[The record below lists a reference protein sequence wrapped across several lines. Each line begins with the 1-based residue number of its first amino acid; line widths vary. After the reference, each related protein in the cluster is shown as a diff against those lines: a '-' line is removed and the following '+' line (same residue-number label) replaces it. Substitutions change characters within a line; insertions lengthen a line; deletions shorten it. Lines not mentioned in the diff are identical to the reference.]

1 MFTLYINKHIINNIS
16 KKVRKAGINHF
27 SLLSVP
33 SPKSVKKQSVIRKN
47 NLLNLCKKLTPTEL
61 INYFKGSSSTFSL

>member
-33 SPKSVKKQSVIRKN
+33 SPKSVKKQSFIP
-47 NLLNLCKKLTPTEL
+47 L
-61 INYFKGSSSTFSL
+61 

>member
-16 KKVRKAGINHF
+16 KKVREAGINHF

-33 SPKSVKKQSVIRKN
+33 SPKSVKN
-47 NLLNLCKKLTPTEL
+47 NLLFVKQSFIPL
-61 INYFKGSSSTFSL
+61 